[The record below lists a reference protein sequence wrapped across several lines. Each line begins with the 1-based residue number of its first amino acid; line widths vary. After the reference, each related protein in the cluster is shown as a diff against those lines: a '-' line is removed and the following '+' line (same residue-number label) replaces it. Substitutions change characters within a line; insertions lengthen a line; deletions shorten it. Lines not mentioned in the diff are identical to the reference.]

1 MFGLGVWHLVCQPWS
16 TESFRPHR
24 TWFFVS
30 SIASTRS
37 SRHVPSSVAPAVHWT
52 IRNCSRQQL
61 CFRHHTWSEARWC
74 FEPYVVQFWTGT
86 CHAKLETIFEIT
98 RSTRWCCWQ
107 THKYPVRGRSFV
119 ICEVVERTG
128 GDVGITGCG
137 TQPCGFAAEYL
148 ENQIV
153 HDFVF
158 ATSIIHRWLRW
169 FVGRV
174 VGRGETQV
182 SWPYHLRTFEAS
194 RPGWTATQNPN
205 WLDDFSQIQ
214 MYSHKQTHCFEIAFA
229 TVWCRCL
236 SHNPIWFGYPAF
248 DKIWLSHRGQTTTE
262 NASINCWV
270 GYDMTVKIGPIPCP
284 GWIGELLLQ
293 WLFGN
298 ANHGPGRYSASSFV
312 SQQKFSINKIPG
324 LQQQARGLQPM
335 SGSKI
340 FPLNPSVGKVVHPN
354 DGMTI

>member
-1 MFGLGVWHLVCQPWS
+1 M
-16 TESFRPHR
+16 
-24 TWFFVS
+24 
-30 SIASTRS
+30 I
-37 SRHVPSSVAPAVHWT
+37 
-52 IRNCSRQQL
+52 L
-61 CFRHHTWSEARWC
+61 CFKQCKHKEFQTRTFKCCAGCTLDNPELFTAAIVFSRHHTWSEARWC

-128 GDVGITGCG
+128 GDNGITGCG
-137 TQPCGFAAEYL
+137 TQPRGFAAEYL

-158 ATSIIHRWLRW
+158 ATSIIHRWLW
-169 FVGRV
+169 FCWPCCGARRNTNILV
-174 VGRGETQV
+174 VPSPDIWSVAAWLNCNTESQ
-182 SWPYHLRTFEAS
+182 LA
-194 RPGWTATQNPN
+194 GWLFTNTNV
-205 WLDDFSQIQ
+205 FSQTNTLLSNCVCNCLMPLSLPQSYLVWLPCLWQNLTITPWTN
-214 MYSHKQTHCFEIAFA
+214 YNGKCF
-229 TVWCRCL
+229 
-236 SHNPIWFGYPAF
+236 
-248 DKIWLSHRGQTTTE
+248 DWLL
-262 NASINCWV
+262 V

-284 GWIGELLLQ
+284 GWIGKSLLQ

-324 LQQQARGLQPM
+324 LQQQARGLQAM
-335 SGSKI
+335 SGSK
-340 FPLNPSVGKVVHPN
+340 FFFHLNPNVGKVVHPN

>member
-1 MFGLGVWHLVCQPWS
+1 MEIHVGSHGDCFSIKFWRRRCYKFHFLTQIILLKIKDVRFPPTRHHALPDRNWSGNHFGSRSRYHCVKFWYVKIMS
-16 TESFRPHR
+16 
-24 TWFFVS
+24 
-30 SIASTRS
+30 STRS

-137 TQPCGFAAEYL
+137 TQPRGFAAEYL

-205 WLDDFSQIQ
+205 WLDDFSPIQ

-262 NASINCWV
+262 NASIDV
-270 GYDMTVKIGPIPCP
+270 
-284 GWIGELLLQ
+284 
-293 WLFGN
+293 WLDTTWRWRLV
-298 ANHGPGRYSASSFV
+298 RYHV
-312 SQQKFSINKIPG
+312 P
-324 LQQQARGLQPM
+324 
-335 SGSKI
+335 
-340 FPLNPSVGKVVHPN
+340 
-354 DGMTI
+354 DE

>member
-1 MFGLGVWHLVCQPWS
+1 MFGLGVWHLVRQPWS

-128 GDVGITGCG
+128 GNVGITGCG
-137 TQPCGFAAEYL
+137 TQPRGFAAEYL

-262 NASINCWV
+262 NASIDCWLDTTWRWRLV
-270 GYDMTVKIGPIPCP
+270 
-284 GWIGELLLQ
+284 
-293 WLFGN
+293 
-298 ANHGPGRYSASSFV
+298 RYHV
-312 SQQKFSINKIPG
+312 P
-324 LQQQARGLQPM
+324 
-335 SGSKI
+335 
-340 FPLNPSVGKVVHPN
+340 
-354 DGMTI
+354 DE

>member
-1 MFGLGVWHLVCQPWS
+1 MLLLNRLAPFLEHEQPADQLGFRRGLGIDDAMVVLRKRLWQMFGLGVWHLVRQPWS

-52 IRNCSRQQL
+52 IRNCSRQLL

-137 TQPCGFAAEYL
+137 TQPRGFAAEYL

-158 ATSIIHRWLRW
+158 ATSILYIDGCGDLLAVLWGEEKHKYLGRTISGHLKRRGLVELQHR
-169 FVGRV
+169 
-174 VGRGETQV
+174 
-182 SWPYHLRTFEAS
+182 
-194 RPGWTATQNPN
+194 
-205 WLDDFSQIQ
+205 IQ

-262 NASINCWV
+262 NASIDCWLDTTWRWRLV
-270 GYDMTVKIGPIPCP
+270 
-284 GWIGELLLQ
+284 
-293 WLFGN
+293 
-298 ANHGPGRYSASSFV
+298 RYHV
-312 SQQKFSINKIPG
+312 P
-324 LQQQARGLQPM
+324 
-335 SGSKI
+335 
-340 FPLNPSVGKVVHPN
+340 
-354 DGMTI
+354 DE